1 MGGIMVASLG
11 SGQLTSR
18 TGRYKIFPVWGTAL
32 MTAALLLLYLRL
44 DADTSLLE
52 VEIYMALF
60 GLGLGGCLQTLIMA
74 AQNAVPARDM
84 GVATA
89 SVTFFRQMGGTL
101 GVAAFLSIL
110 FSTAGGRIADAFRT
124 IAPTPAF
131 QSALADPAVRNDP
144 ANAAVLQTVRA
155 GGVGGSG
162 NAGGVLQDSSFLQHI
177 DPRLAQPFL
186 VGFSNAMDEVFLV
199 AAVIMFIAFV
209 LLLFLEEVPLR
220 TQSGIQ
226 ALAAEASAAPYP
238 EPTDPAT
245 PPPVMATHPAD
256 VDHRPGPVIYGQV
269 TEGGHTPVVQ
279 TILTLTDLAGRQ
291 LDRDFSGTDGNYRL
305 GPPGGGSYLVICD
318 PAARQPGIALVAV
331 ADVPVRRDFMLS
343 GAGASLSGT
352 VYATGSGQLVAGA
365 VVTILDIRGDVV
377 ASTTTGS
384 DGRFSFVGLAQ
395 GLYTLT
401 VAAAAVHPVAHGVEV
416 PGYGEVTHDIEVVAR
431 VALMGR
437 VRTATAGVLVPEAL
451 TTLLDAD
458 GRVIAS
464 TITDTGGEFVFDD
477 LQAGVYTVIAS
488 GYPPVATEV
497 QVGLGASTDAVIT
510 LGHPT
515 SANGDQY
522 GRY

>member
-1 MGGIMVASLG
+1 MVASLG
-11 SGQLTSR
+11 CGQLTSR

-32 MTAALLLLYLRL
+32 MTLALLLLYLRL
-44 DADTSLLE
+44 DVDTSLLE

-74 AQNAVPARDM
+74 AQNAVPAREM

-89 SVTFFRQMGGTL
+89 SATFFRQMGGTL
-101 GVAAFLSIL
+101 GVAVFLSIL

-131 QSALADPAVRNDP
+131 QAALADPAVRNDP

-177 DPRLAQPFL
+177 DPRLARPFL

-226 ALAAEASAAPYP
+226 ALAAELAAEVSAAPYP

-245 PPPVMATHPAD
+245 PPPVMVTHPAD

-269 TEGGHTPVVQ
+269 TEGGHTPVTQ
-279 TILTLTDLAGRQ
+279 AILTLTDLAGRQ

-305 GPPGGGSYLVICD
+305 GPPGGGSYLVVCAS
-318 PAARQPGIALVAV
+318 AARQPGIALVAV

-352 VYATGSGQLVAGA
+352 VCATGSGQLIAGA
-365 VVTILDIRGDVV
+365 VVTVLDIRGDVV
-377 ASTTTGS
+377 ASTATGS

-416 PGYGEVTHDIEVVAR
+416 PGYGEVTHDIEWSPGLHWWVACAPQR
-431 VALMGR
+431 PACR
-437 VRTATAGVLVPEAL
+437 CPR
-451 TTLLDAD
+451 
-458 GRVIAS
+458 R
-464 TITDTGGEFVFDD
+464 
-477 LQAGVYTVIAS
+477 
-488 GYPPVATEV
+488 
-497 QVGLGASTDAVIT
+497 
-510 LGHPT
+510 
-515 SANGDQY
+515 
-522 GRY
+522 